1 MTKQTSQVEETTL
14 EGQEEMA
21 HEEPQLF
28 TQEQVNKLIGK
39 TRMEERKK
47 YEGYDEYKS
56 AAEELQKLKQ
66 AEMTELEREKE
77 RSKTLEAEL
86 NARKHQDEITAWKE
100 EVAREKG
107 VPKECVYGSTK
118 EEMEANA
125 EALKPHLADTSKPF
139 VGSDG
144 FAPTTNV
151 GGKKATRDLF
161 AEAITPFFK
170 D

>member
-14 EGQEEMA
+14 ESQEETTQT
-21 HEEPQLF
+21 ESQLF

-47 YEGYDEYKS
+47 YEGFDEYK
-56 AAEELQKLKQ
+56 AAHEELQKLKQ

-86 NARKHQDEITAWKE
+86 NARKHQDEITAWKA
-100 EVAREKG
+100 EVAKEKG
-107 VPKECVYGSTK
+107 VPIECVYGSTK
-118 EEMEANA
+118 EEMESNA

-139 VGSDG
+139 VCSDG
-144 FAPTTNV
+144 FAPTSV
-151 GGKKATRDLF
+151 GGKKTTRELF

>member
-14 EGQEEMA
+14 EGQEETTQT
-21 HEEPQLF
+21 ESQLF

-47 YEGYDEYKS
+47 YEGFDEYK
-56 AAEELQKLKQ
+56 AAHEELQKLKQ

-86 NARKHQDEITAWKE
+86 NARKHQDEITAWKA
-100 EVAREKG
+100 EVAKEKG
-107 VPKECVYGSTK
+107 VPIECVYGSTK
-118 EEMEANA
+118 EEMESNA

-144 FAPTTNV
+144 FAPTSV
-151 GGKKATRDLF
+151 GGKKTTRELF